1 MAKFDRDGIAFDY
14 SDRGK
19 GAAFVFQHG
28 LGGDWAQPVELAGDA
43 LPRRLIAM
51 SCRGHGATDPLG
63 EPGALSVAT
72 FADDVAALAAHLRL
86 GRFVLGG
93 ISMGAALSLRLA
105 SRRPDLVERLVLVRP
120 AWLTAP
126 RPPHLEILLL
136 IAAHLRRAGGA
147 GLADFILT
155 SAYRAVAAESPD
167 NAASLRRQF
176 EVADPLRRATV
187 LERIVACEPGVS
199 DADLARLHL
208 PVLVIASGEDALHPI
223 ALAQELAGRLPQGE
237 LRLVTSKS
245 VDPLRHAAEVRQ
257 ALAEVLAVSGGDGAS
272 R

>member
-1 MAKFDRDGIAFDY
+1 MATFDRGGIAFDY
-14 SDRGK
+14 FDRGQ
-19 GAAFVFQHG
+19 GAAFLFQHG

-63 EPGALSVAT
+63 EPGALSIAT
-72 FADDVAALAAHLRL
+72 FADDVAALAFHLGL
-86 GRFVLGG
+86 GRVVLGG

-105 SRRPDLVERLVLVRP
+105 SRHPDLVERLVLVRP

-136 IAAHLRRAGGA
+136 VAAHLRRAGGA
-147 GLADFILT
+147 GVADFIQT

-167 NAASLRRQF
+167 NATSLRRQF
-176 EVADPLRRATV
+176 EVEDPLRRATV

-199 DADLARLHL
+199 DADLARLRL
-208 PVLVIASGEDALHPI
+208 PVLVIASGEDALHPV
-223 ALAQELAGRLPQGE
+223 ALARELAGRLPRAE

-245 VDPLRHAAEVRQ
+245 VDAVRHTAEVRQ
-257 ALAEVLAVSGGDGAS
+257 ALAEVLGAS
-272 R
+272 RDDGKAR